1 MAIYTPRGLRIRIA
15 IPYAFA
21 LMARLHP
28 KVSPFRILK
37 TTEGIEYLPGMLA
50 FTFGIIAFIMK
61 LSPMHIGLVVGG
73 VQLIGVLTN
82 LFGFYLIPGLIPL
95 ATLFSYF
102 AGYGIFLITVLVVG
116 FVFTGWQGL
125 LAYLIGKLAAALVS
139 QVLQFWQT
147 SRYYKM
153 SGHAFTTSEVHFF
166 NAYRLHASQV
176 GITTDIAL
184 SDKEMEENHWGPTFE
199 AFAIEWPQVVRKFTS
214 D

>member
-15 IPYAFA
+15 VPYAFG
-21 LMARLHP
+21 LMARLYP
-28 KVSPFRILK
+28 MVSPFRILK
-37 TTEGIEYLPGMLA
+37 TTEGIEYLPSMLA
-50 FTFGIIAFIMK
+50 FASGIIVFIIK
-61 LSPMHIGLVVGG
+61 LSPLYIGLVVGG
-73 VQLIGVLTN
+73 AQFVGVLIN

-102 AGYGIFLITVLVVG
+102 AGYGIFFITILVVG
-116 FVFTGWQGL
+116 FIFTGWQGV
-125 LAYLIGKLAAALVS
+125 LAYLIGKLVAALVS

-153 SGHAFTTSEVHFF
+153 IGHAFTTSEVHFF

-176 GITTDIAL
+176 GITTDVDL

-199 AFAIEWPQVVRKFTS
+199 AFAIEWPQVVQRFTS

>member
-15 IPYAFA
+15 VPYAFG

-50 FTFGIIAFIMK
+50 FVSGIIAFILK
-61 LSPMHIGLVVGG
+61 LSPLQIGLVVGG
-73 VQLIGVLTN
+73 AQLIGVLTN
-82 LFGFYLIPGLIPL
+82 LFGFYLVPGLIPL

-102 AGYGIFLITVLVVG
+102 AGYGIFFVTILVVG
-116 FVFTGWQGL
+116 FIFTGWQGV

-147 SRYYKM
+147 NRYCKTI
-153 SGHAFTTSEVHFF
+153 GHAFTTSEVHFF

-176 GITTDIAL
+176 GITTDVDL
-184 SDKEMEENHWGPTFE
+184 SDKEMQENHWGPTFE
-199 AFAIEWPQVVRKFTS
+199 AFAIEWPQIVQRFTS